1 MVQPSKQNK
10 YEISHVAWQL
20 LWVWA
25 QLRAAHVEVL
35 ELEGPGAPEESRPI
49 CRKCIVKRAAL
60 FRRKFACR
68 NQAHTLGLGFAS

>member
-20 LWVWA
+20 LWVCA

-35 ELEGPGAPEESRPI
+35 ELEGPGAPEDSLD
-49 CRKCIVKRAAL
+49 L
-60 FRRKFACR
+60 FAG
-68 NQAHTLGLGFAS
+68 NA

>member
-20 LWVWA
+20 LGVCA

-35 ELEGPGAPEESRPI
+35 ELEGPGAPEDSLD
-49 CRKCIVKRAAL
+49 L
-60 FRRKFACR
+60 FAG
-68 NQAHTLGLGFAS
+68 NA